1 MKRKLVL
8 LIIVISIIITNASFV
23 KAPQTPSAIVVI
35 PEQTTTTTTTTT
47 TSATTT
53 TTTAPKV
60 EEYPIARKVWDIMK
74 SYGWSDII
82 CAGIMG
88 NMMRECGGDT
98 LKLRWNAVNR
108 SGNHYGLCQWSKR
121 YYSEIWGGSIEE
133 QMEYLKNSLDLGMF
147 NKCKT
152 PSEAAFIFSKYYERP
167 AQTDPSGKRRS
178 NAEKA
183 YKYFV
188 TE

>member
-35 PEQTTTTTTTTT
+35 PEQTTITATTTT

-53 TTTAPKV
+53 TTTIPKV

-74 SYGWSDII
+74 SYGWNDII

-167 AQTDPSGKRRS
+167 A
-178 NAEKA
+178 
-183 YKYFV
+183 
-188 TE
+188 